1 MSKVLNEHL
10 DHAHSAKGGLHFGE
24 VFSRTPVYNFVD
36 SQRVG
41 DVAIWGANVPYN
53 GNVLYAQ

>member
-1 MSKVLNEHL
+1 MSKVLNEHS

-24 VFSRTPVYNFVD
+24 VFSQTPVYNFVN

-41 DVAIWGANVPYN
+41 DAAIQGANVPYN
-53 GNVLYAQ
+53 SNVLRAQ